1 MAAASI
7 SEWRRKYG
15 PWALV
20 AGASEGLG
28 AAFARGIASRGLNVV
43 LVARRAQALSDLAA
57 EIRSASGV
65 EVRIVAADLGDA
77 QMMVP
82 IRAAIAGLE
91 VGLLVYN
98 AAYSEISEFFAQTLE
113 AKLRMLDVNCRGPL
127 IMADELGRAMVAR
140 GRGGILLMS
149 SLAGFQGSALVSVY
163 AATKAFNT
171 VLGEG
176 MWDELRRQGVDVVP
190 FCAGATTTPNFL
202 KTEPKVETG
211 LAPPL
216 MSPEAVAKEALDAL
230 GGGPRAVAG
239 RGNRF
244 ALFVMERLLAR
255 RKRVEIMGRATRKMY
270 AHKRALPPS

>member
-1 MAAASI
+1 MTSDAFLA
-7 SEWRRKYG
+7 KYG

-28 AAFARGIASRGLNVV
+28 AAFATELAARGVSLV
-43 LVARRAQALSDLAA
+43 LVARRAQALDDLAA
-57 EIRSASGV
+57 TLRTAHGV
-65 EVRIVAADLGDA
+65 QVRTVAVDLARADL
-77 QMMVP
+77 MEP
-82 IRAAIAGLE
+82 IREVTEGLE

-98 AAYSEISEFFAQTLE
+98 AAYSEISEFFAQTIE
-113 AKLRMLDVNCRGPL
+113 AKLKMLDVNCRAPL
-127 IMADELGRAMVAR
+127 ILADELGRAMLAR
-140 GRGGILLMS
+140 RRGGIILMS

-176 MWDELRRQGVDVVP
+176 LWDELRRQGVDVVP
-190 FCAGATTTPNFL
+190 FVAGATTTPNFL
-202 KTEPKVETG
+202 KTEPKASG
-211 LAPPL
+211 AFAPPL
-216 MSPEAVAKEALDAL
+216 MTPASVAIEALDAL

-239 RGNRF
+239 RANRL

-270 AHKRALPPS
+270 AYKGELPPS